1 MRQAEPVMPEFT
13 WRDIASVLATAMLIG
28 GLVIGWVKWR
38 LSSDFASKAD
48 VGDVQ
53 RRLEAIEQQMRLAP
67 THADFSGLSIRVA
80 AVERGVDV
88 GNAELRGLREG
99 QVRIER
105 DLSMLVQHHLRTDT

>member
-1 MRQAEPVMPEFT
+1 MQRAEPVVPEFT
-13 WRDIASVLATAMLIG
+13 WRDLGGLLVSATLIG
-28 GLVIGWVKWR
+28 GIVIGWVKWR

-99 QVRIER
+99 QARIER